1 MKKEKHA
8 ESFERILLSYAEM
21 CYSVALTLTNDS
33 EQAQDLARGV
43 LTQAWQVCDHGES
56 RKNIKKKLLKE
67 LRKQFLQDY
76 GPVLCSRKNEV
87 SCF

>member
-1 MKKEKHA
+1 MKKDEHR
-8 ESFERILLSYAEM
+8 ETFERILLSYAEM
-21 CYSVALTLTNDS
+21 CYSVALALTNDP

-43 LTQAWQVCDHGES
+43 LTQAWRVCDHGES

-76 GPVLCSRKNEV
+76 GPALCSRKNEV